1 MRCIDPKRGS
11 SLDRSF
17 QLPMLLLAALLSTGA
32 VAADYPSKSLRL
44 VVAFPPGGG
53 VDVAARVIGQSLAQR
68 LGQSVVVENIA
79 GAGGN
84 IGTDRVAKAP
94 ADGYTI
100 LFGSG
105 ALAINPSLYRNLP
118 FDPVRDF
125 APVSLILSTPF
136 VLMVSNTTSIRSVK
150 DLADAAKS
158 APDGTLRYASAGNGS
173 ASHLFTE
180 LLTSALG
187 IKLTHV
193 PYRGATPAMNDVLGG
208 HVPIVFDS
216 IITAL
221 PLVQAGKVRAIAVSS
236 RTRSTV
242 APGIPT
248 VHESGVPGYDAS
260 NWMGLFVPTGTPKDI
275 VGRLSSE
282 AAESL
287 KEPNVKDRLK
297 ELGTE
302 PIGSGPEAFDRY
314 FRGEL
319 AKWAKVARD
328 AKVELN

>member
-1 MRCIDPKRGS
+1 MNHIN
-11 SLDRSF
+11 LDRSGAPIPLF
-17 QLPMLLLAALLSTGA
+17 RLGMALVAALLNASAFA
-32 VAADYPSKSLRL
+32 VDYPSRPLRL
-44 VVAFPPGGG
+44 VVAFPPGGA
-53 VDVAARVIGQSLAQR
+53 VDLAARVMGQKLTQQ

-94 ADGYTI
+94 ADGYTV

-118 FDPVRDF
+118 FDPVRDL
-125 APVSLILSTPF
+125 APVSLILTTPF
-136 VLMVSNTTSIRSVK
+136 VLMVGNTTSIRSVK
-150 DLADAAKS
+150 DLADAAK
-158 APDGTLRYASAGNGS
+158 AAGDGKLQYASAGNGS

-193 PYRGATPAMNDVLGG
+193 AYRGAQPAMNDVLGG

-216 IITAL
+216 IMTSL
-221 PLVQAGKVRAIAVSS
+221 PLIQAGKVRAIAVSS
-236 RTRSTV
+236 ATRSTV

-248 VHESGVPGYDAS
+248 VRESGVPGYDAA
-260 NWMGLFVPTGTPKDI
+260 NWMGLFVPMGTPKDI
-275 VGRLSSE
+275 IGRLSSE
-282 AAESL
+282 AAEGL
-287 KEPNVKDRLK
+287 KDPRVKDRLTEVGA
-297 ELGTE
+297 EL
-302 PIGSGPEAFDRY
+302 IGSTPEAFDRY

-319 AKWAKVARD
+319 AKWSKVARD